1 MLYSLCLSPFIDAP
15 SVAGC
20 EPFAR
25 GFRSVGAGLEEDAY
39 FGALGE
45 AEVTGGV
52 AFERGADTF
61 GELLLGLDDDVAET
75 LSEALI
81 GVTLFFF

>member
-1 MLYSLCLSPFIDAP
+1 MLGSLGLSPFIDAP

-61 GELLLGLDDDVAET
+61 RELLLGLDDDVAVA
-75 LSEALI
+75 LSVALAVVD
-81 GVTLFFF
+81 GFFF